1 MTEIGEKGINLSGG
15 QKTRISLARAVYQN
29 CDMCF
34 HSVHLT
40 CSYLLDDPLSAVDA
54 HVGRHIFRHCIKGL
68 LANKCVVLVTHALE
82 FLPACDQVIVL
93 EKGAIAD
100 QGTFQKVSQATSGV
114 LAGLLQ
120 AQKEAQAQQAQEESP
135 ISPVEVSPLDVS
147 PLEASPVESEKKDES
162 DGEKK
167 DESDGEK
174 KELAREN
181 SEEATVAVE
190 LSPESDAKK
199 GELTVEETVE
209 LSPESDAKKGELT
222 VEETRVKGKVKRS
235 VYWMYFLAAGGTC
248 IIVVILLLFI
258 LAQVVRAINNWWL
271 TYWSNDSAGKD
282 AKWYLVIYIILGV
295 LTVVVA
301 IIAHLVLFFT
311 GLKAS
316 SRLHD
321 GLIKGILFSPM
332 SFFDQTPIGRITNRI
347 SKDLYTVDKTIPL
360 VFDQFLGC
368 LFSVLSTLVII
379 SMAFPL
385 FLVILVIISI
395 YYVYE
400 GCYYIKSSRE
410 IKRLDSISRS
420 PIYANFGE
428 TLDGTSVIRAY
439 QAEQQFIQKN
449 YDLLDLNQRAYFIIS
464 SSNCWLGIRLEFA
477 GTIIIGATAL
487 LSVLQK
493 SSASELFISMAALA
507 ISYSLDTTQDLNWV
521 VRMVTDMETQ
531 IVSVERIEEYTEL
544 PSEAPAH
551 IPDTQPSES
560 WPFKGDI
567 AINQIVMRY
576 RPELEPV
583 IKELSVHIL
592 PGEKVGVVGRTG
604 AGKSSLVLCLM
615 RIIELERGSIE
626 IDGVDI
632 SKIGISKIGLE
643 DLRSK
648 IAIIPQEPLLFSG
661 TIRDN
666 LDPFAQYTDEEIWSA
681 LQRASLRD
689 LIAQD
694 PAGLE
699 KVVEEHGTNYSVGQ
713 QRQLLCVARAL
724 LRKSKVILMDE
735 ATASI
740 DLETDMKIQKTIRE
754 EFSESTVITI
764 AHRIHT
770 IIDSDKVMVME
781 MGRLKEFDKP
791 SVLLSD
797 KNSMFSQLVE
807 KSKEI
812 E

>member
-1 MTEIGEKGINLSGG
+1 M
-15 QKTRISLARAVYQN
+15 
-29 CDMCF
+29 
-34 HSVHLT
+34 
-40 CSYLLDDPLSAVDA
+40 
-54 HVGRHIFRHCIKGL
+54 

-100 QGTFQKVSQATSGV
+100 QGTFEKVSQATSGV

-135 ISPVEVSPLDVS
+135 ISPILPVEVSPMEIS
-147 PLEASPVESEKKDES
+147 PLSSEKKEEEF
-162 DGEKK
+162 DGAKKKEEEEIAKETKEEEK
-167 DESDGEK
+167 EK
-174 KELAREN
+174 KE
-181 SEEATVAVE
+181 ATAAVE
-190 LSPESDAKK
+190 V
-199 GELTVEETVE
+199 TVVN
-209 LSPESDAKKGELT
+209 DAKKGELT

-235 VYWMYFLAAGGTC
+235 VYWMYIVAAGGLC
-248 IIVVILLLFI
+248 VC
-258 LAQVVRAINNWWL
+258 
-271 TYWSNDSAGKD
+271 
-282 AKWYLVIYIILGV
+282 LGV
-295 LTVVVA
+295 LLTF
-301 IIAHLVLFFT
+301 ILTEIFKVLNNLWLTFWSNSDEPERALWYVGIYALLSLGSVIFMGIRYVSLYLT

-321 GLIKGILFSPM
+321 GLIKGILYSPM
-332 SFFDQTPIGRITNRI
+332 SFFDQTPLGRITNRI
-347 SKDLYTVDKTIPL
+347 SKDIYTVDKTLPG
-360 VFDQFLGC
+360 VFASLFSC
-368 LFSVLSTLVII
+368 LFSVLSTLIVII
-379 SMAFPL
+379 IATPW
-385 FLVILVIISI
+385 FLVVLIFLSI
-395 YYVYE
+395 YYIYE
-400 GCYYIKSSRE
+400 GLFYIKSSRE

-439 QAEQQFIQKN
+439 QATQQFIQKN

-464 SSNCWLGIRLEFA
+464 SANCWLGIRLEFA
-477 GTIIIGATAL
+477 GTIIIGAAAYF
-487 LSVLQK
+487 SVMQK
-493 SSASELFISMAALA
+493 GSMDEFLTSMAALA
-507 ISYSLDTTQDLNWV
+507 ISYSLDTTQSLNWV

-560 WPFKGDI
+560 WPSKGDI
-567 AINQIVMRY
+567 AINGIVMRY

-632 SKIGISKIGLE
+632 SKIGLE

-666 LDPFAQYTDEEIWSA
+666 LDPFNHYTDEEIWSA
-681 LQRASLRD
+681 LQRASLHD

-699 KVVEEHGTNYSVGQ
+699 KTVEEHGTNYSVG

-781 MGRLKEFDKP
+781 MGQLREFDKP

>member
-1 MTEIGEKGINLSGG
+1 MS
-15 QKTRISLARAVYQN
+15 
-29 CDMCF
+29 
-34 HSVHLT
+34 
-40 CSYLLDDPLSAVDA
+40 SYLLDDPLSAVDA
-54 HVGRHIFRHCIKGL
+54 HVGRHIFRQCVKGL
-68 LANKCVVLVTHALE
+68 LAHKCVVLVTHALE

-93 EKGAIAD
+93 ENGAIVD
-100 QGTFQKVSQATSGV
+100 QGTFEKVSQATTGV
-114 LAGLLQ
+114 LASLLQ
-120 AQKEAQAQQAQEESP
+120 AQKEAQAQQTQEESP
-135 ISPVEVSPLDVS
+135 ISPVDISPLS
-147 PLEASPVESEKKDES
+147 AEMKANSEE
-162 DGEKK
+162 
-167 DESDGEK
+167 EK
-174 KELAREN
+174 KESALGEN
-181 SEEATVAVE
+181 EASKEINAET
-190 LSPESDAKK
+190 PAK
-199 GELTVEETVE
+199 ETE
-209 LSPESDAKKGELT
+209 IKKGELT
-222 VEETRVKGKVKRS
+222 VEETRVKGKVNRS
-235 VYWMYFLAAGGTC
+235 VYSLYFKAAGGFGI
-248 IIVVILLLFI
+248 IIVIFLLFI

-282 AKWYLVIYIILGV
+282 AKWYLEIYIVLGV

-368 LFSVLSTLVII
+368 LFSVISTLFII
-379 SMAFPL
+379 SIAFPF
-385 FLVILVIISI
+385 FLVILVVISI

-400 GCYYIKSSRE
+400 GCYYVKSSRE

-439 QAEQQFIQKN
+439 QAQQQFIQKN
-449 YDLLDLNQRAYFIIS
+449 YDLFDRNQRAYFIIS

-477 GTIIIGATAL
+477 GTIIIGAAAYFA
-487 LSVLQK
+487 VMQK
-493 SSASELFISMAALA
+493 NPANELFTSMAALA
-507 ISYSLDTTQDLNWV
+507 ISYSLDTTQSLNWV
-521 VRMVTDMETQ
+521 IRMVTDMETQ
-531 IVSVERIEEYTEL
+531 IVSVERIQEYTEL

-551 IPDTQPSES
+551 IPETQPSET
-560 WPFKGDI
+560 WPSKGDI
-567 AINQIVMRY
+567 SINEIVMRY

-592 PGEKVGVVGRTG
+592 PGQKVGVVGRTG

-615 RIIELERGSIE
+615 RIIELERGSIV
-626 IDGVDI
+626 IDGVD
-632 SKIGISKIGLE
+632 ISKIGLE

-666 LDPFAQYTDEEIWSA
+666 LDPFSNYTDEEIWSA
-681 LQRASLRD
+681 LQRASLHE

-699 KVVEEHGTNYSVGQ
+699 KVVEEHGTNYSVG

-740 DLETDMKIQKTIRE
+740 DLETDMKIQRTIRE
-754 EFSESTVITI
+754 EFSESTVVTI

-770 IIDSDKVMVME
+770 IIDSDMVMVME
-781 MGRLKEFDKP
+781 MGRLMEFDKP

>member
-1 MTEIGEKGINLSGG
+1 MLEACSLLPDIAILPAGDKTEIGEKGINLSGG

-29 CDMCF
+29 CDMCL
-34 HSVHLT
+34 SGCALT
-40 CSYLLDDPLSAVDA
+40 LRYLLDDPLSAVDA

-68 LANKCVVLVTHALE
+68 LAHKCVVLVTHALE

-93 EKGAIAD
+93 ENGAVVD
-100 QGTFQKVSQATSGV
+100 QGTFEKVSQATSGV
-114 LAGLLQ
+114 LASLLQ
-120 AQKEAQAQQAQEESP
+120 AQKEAQAQQAQQAQEESP
-135 ISPVEVSPLDVS
+135 ISPLSPMEMSPLS
-147 PLEASPVESEKKDES
+147 SEKNGES

-167 DESDGEK
+167 KDAEEESDEETTEQAK
-174 KELAREN
+174 QA
-181 SEEATVAVE
+181 EEA
-190 LSPESDAKK
+190 L
-199 GELTVEETVE
+199 G
-209 LSPESDAKKGELT
+209 ESDAKKGELT

-235 VYWMYFLAAGGTC
+235 VYLMYFIAAGGTC
-248 IIVVILLLFI
+248 IISVILLLFV

-271 TYWSNDSAGKD
+271 TYWSNDSAGRD
-282 AKWYLVIYIILGV
+282 AKWYLLIYIILGV

-311 GLKAS
+311 GLRAS
-316 SRLHD
+316 SHLHD
-321 GLIKGILFSPM
+321 GLIKGILYSPM

-379 SMAFPL
+379 TMAFPL
-385 FLVILVIISI
+385 FLVILVLISF

-439 QAEQQFIQKN
+439 QVQQQFIQKN

-487 LSVLQK
+487 LSVIQK
-493 SSASELFISMAALA
+493 PSATELFISMAALA

-551 IPDTQPSES
+551 IPDTKPSEP
-560 WPFKGDI
+560 WPSKGDI
-567 AINQIVMRY
+567 SINGIVMRY

-632 SKIGISKIGLE
+632 SKIGLE

-666 LDPFAQYTDEEIWSA
+666 LDPFNNYTDEEIWSA
-681 LQRASLRD
+681 LQRASLHE

-699 KVVEEHGTNYSVGQ
+699 KVVEEHGMNYSVG

-754 EFSESTVITI
+754 EFSDSTVVTI

-781 MGRLKEFDKP
+781 LGRLKEFDKP

>member
-34 HSVHLT
+34 HSIHLT

-120 AQKEAQAQQAQEESP
+120 AQKEAQAQQAQQAQEESP
-135 ISPVEVSPLDVS
+135 ISPVDVS

-167 DESDGEK
+167 
-174 KELAREN
+174 ELAREN
-181 SEEATVAVE
+181 SEEATIA
-190 LSPESDAKK
+190 
-199 GELTVEETVE
+199 VE

-439 QAEQQFIQKN
+439 QVQQQFIQKN

-464 SSNCWLGIRLEFA
+464 SANCWLGIRLEFA

-544 PSEAPAH
+544 PSEAPSH

-632 SKIGISKIGLE
+632 SKIGLE

-666 LDPFAQYTDEEIWSA
+666 LDPFAHYTDEEIWSA

-699 KVVEEHGTNYSVGQ
+699 KVVEEHGTNYSVG

>member
-1 MTEIGEKGINLSGG
+1 MLEACSLLPDIAILPAGDKTEIGEKGINLSGG

-29 CDMCF
+29 CDTCL
-34 HSVHLT
+34 SGCALT
-40 CSYLLDDPLSAVDA
+40 LRYLLDDPLSAVDA

-68 LANKCVVLVTHALE
+68 LAHKCVVLVTHALE

-93 EKGAIAD
+93 ENGAVVD
-100 QGTFQKVSQATSGV
+100 QGTFEKVSQATSGV

-120 AQKEAQAQQAQEESP
+120 AQKEAQAQQAQQAQEESP
-135 ISPVEVSPLDVS
+135 ISPLS
-147 PLEASPVESEKKDES
+147 PLEMSPLSSEKNGES

-167 DESDGEK
+167 KDAEEESDKEVEREK
-174 KELAREN
+174 QAEEILKENE
-181 SEEATVAVE
+181 
-190 LSPESDAKK
+190 
-199 GELTVEETVE
+199 
-209 LSPESDAKKGELT
+209 AKKGELT

-235 VYWMYFLAAGGTC
+235 VYLMYFAAAGGAFF
-248 IIVVILLLFI
+248 ILLVLLAFI
-258 LAQVVRAINNWWL
+258 LTEVFKVLNNLCL
-271 TYWSNDSAGKD
+271 TYWSNSDDPDRAL
-282 AKWYLVIYIILGV
+282 WYVGIYALLALVSVIFMGLRYIV
-295 LTVVVA
+295 LY
-301 IIAHLVLFFT
+301 LT
-311 GLKAS
+311 GLRAS
-316 SRLHD
+316 SHLHD
-321 GLIKGILFSPM
+321 GLIKGILYSPM

-347 SKDLYTVDKTIPL
+347 SKDIYTVDKTLPG
-360 VFDQFLGC
+360 VFSSLLSC
-368 LFSVLSTLVII
+368 LFSVMSTLIVII
-379 SMAFPL
+379 IASPL
-385 FLVILVIISI
+385 FIVVLIFLSI

-439 QAEQQFIQKN
+439 QAEKQFIQKN

-487 LSVLQK
+487 LSVIQK
-493 SSASELFISMAALA
+493 PSATELFISMAALA
-507 ISYSLDTTQDLNWV
+507 ISYSLDTTQSLNWV

-551 IPDTQPSES
+551 IPDTKPSEP
-560 WPFKGDI
+560 WPSKGDI
-567 AINQIVMRY
+567 SINGIVMRY

-632 SKIGISKIGLE
+632 SKIGLE

-666 LDPFAQYTDEEIWSA
+666 LDPFNNYTDEEIWSA
-681 LQRASLRD
+681 LQRASLHE

-699 KVVEEHGTNYSVGQ
+699 KVVEEHGMNYSVG

-754 EFSESTVITI
+754 EFSDSTVVTI

-781 MGRLKEFDKP
+781 LGRLKEFDKP

>member
-34 HSVHLT
+34 HSIHLT

-135 ISPVEVSPLDVS
+135 ISPVDVSPLDVS
-147 PLEASPVESEKKDES
+147 PLESEKK
-162 DGEKK
+162 G
-167 DESDGEK
+167 ESDGEK
-174 KELAREN
+174 KELAKEN
-181 SEEATVAVE
+181 SEEAKKEATVA
-190 LSPESDAKK
+190 
-199 GELTVEETVE
+199 VE

-235 VYWMYFLAAGGTC
+235 VYWMYIAAAGGVC
-248 IIVVILLLFI
+248 VC
-258 LAQVVRAINNWWL
+258 
-271 TYWSNDSAGKD
+271 
-282 AKWYLVIYIILGV
+282 LGV
-295 LTVVVA
+295 LLTF
-301 IIAHLVLFFT
+301 VLTEVFKVLNNLWLTFWSNSDEPERALWYVGIYALLSLGSVIFMGIRYVSLYLT

-321 GLIKGILFSPM
+321 GLIKGILYSPM
-332 SFFDQTPIGRITNRI
+332 SFFDQTPLGRITNRI
-347 SKDLYTVDKTIPL
+347 SKDIYTVDKTLPG
-360 VFDQFLGC
+360 VFASLFSC
-368 LFSVLSTLVII
+368 LFTVISTLVVILI
-379 SMAFPL
+379 ATPL
-385 FLVILVIISI
+385 FIVVLILLSI

-400 GCYYIKSSRE
+400 GLYYIKSNRE

-439 QAEQQFIQKN
+439 QVQQQFIQKN

-632 SKIGISKIGLE
+632 SKIGLE

-666 LDPFAQYTDEEIWSA
+666 LDPFAHYTDEEIWSA

-699 KVVEEHGTNYSVGQ
+699 KVVEEHGTNYSVG